1 MWWRRSSDHKVPNVK
16 MMRSQIMI
24 KGKLKME
31 QGLSL
36 SIYYFNL
43 NHHLI
48 CILNFLS
55 CFIFFPHHFCLPS
68 THIPK
73 IGSRSLII
81 HYYVKKK
88 KKNDIIR
95 KVFNFDYYR
104 KQNIR
109 CIKSQVTD
117 VKKENLFLNYGLS
130 NYWKKCLVQMKRKKC
145 EK

>member
-1 MWWRRSSDHKVPNVK
+1 MK
-16 MMRSQIMI
+16 I
-24 KGKLKME
+24 KLLKIHSTSFPSYSYLFFPYIF
-31 QGLSL
+31 LSP
-36 SIYYFNL
+36 SFNFH
-43 NHHLI
+43 HHLI

-145 EK
+145 EKW